1 MDVSAL
7 QSLGLGS
14 ASTGAVGNKKD
25 IGQDQF
31 LELMLAQMKNQD
43 PLKPMEN
50 GDFLAQL
57 AQFSTA
63 TGVSE
68 LKTGLDRLTESL
80 SADKALTAAS
90 LIGRDVL
97 VASDTLVHDGG
108 GAAGALDLSAAG
120 AVRIDIVDAA
130 GQTMRTLDLGT
141 RAAGLVS
148 FQWDGLDN
156 AGGAL
161 PAGSY
166 SVRASVR
173 DGESEQALPVLA
185 VGRVDSV
192 DLSGP
197 DLNLHTLTLGN
208 VALGDVRRIL

>member
-14 ASTGAVGNKKD
+14 TSTGAAGSKKD

-68 LKTGLDRLTESL
+68 LKTGLDRLAESL
-80 SADKALTAAS
+80 SADKALTAAN

-108 GAAGALDLSAAG
+108 GAAGFLDLSAAG

-148 FQWDGLDN
+148 FEWDGLDN
-156 AGGAL
+156 AGAEL

-166 SVRASVR
+166 SVRASAR
-173 DGESEQALPVLA
+173 DGESEHALPVLA

>member
-14 ASTGAVGNKKD
+14 ASTGAAGSKKD

-108 GAAGALDLSAAG
+108 GATGALDLSAAG

-148 FQWDGLDN
+148 FQWDGLDK
-156 AGGAL
+156 AGAEL

-173 DGESEQALPVLA
+173 DGESEQALPVL
-185 VGRVDSV
+185 VIGRVDSV

>member
-14 ASTGAVGNKKD
+14 ASAGVAGNKKD

-97 VASDTLVHDGG
+97 VASETLVQDGA

-156 AGGAL
+156 AGAEL

-185 VGRVDSV
+185 IGRVDSV

>member
-14 ASTGAVGNKKD
+14 APTGAAGSKKD

-97 VASDTLVHDGG
+97 VASETLVHDGA

-141 RAAGLVS
+141 RTAGLVS
-148 FQWDGLDN
+148 FEWDGLDN
-156 AGGAL
+156 AGAEL

-185 VGRVDSV
+185 VGRVNSV

-197 DLNLHTLTLGN
+197 ELNLHTLNLGN